1 MIFIIF
7 WLRFRELACIFISRL
22 RLGMSTAPERSRLVF
37 QKLERDLLKLSSKLK
52 PESVHGFRTGTSR
65 VQTLLEELAPDRT
78 RNDKKLL
85 NLLKRIRKRA
95 GKVRDLDV
103 QLSALRS
110 LKIPQ
115 EPRRKTL
122 LLQSLI
128 ELRAEHEKKLR
139 KALTKETTR
148 EVRKRLRRAAKDLS
162 SDTLRDPLVVAQQMM
177 TRVARPQIPPTND
190 MLHQYR
196 IAGKRARYAAE
207 FAAKSPEVDQFI
219 AQLKRAEDALGDWH
233 DWLMLTQSAAKRLGD
248 VHESPLVAVLHN
260 VSGAKFR
267 HAAAALSS
275 TRVVRPDLKRQ
286 SSAPAKSRK
295 QTTKTGAPIVPV
307 SSAA

>member
-1 MIFIIF
+1 
-7 WLRFRELACIFISRL
+7 
-22 RLGMSTAPERSRLVF
+22 MSNMPERSRLVF
-37 QKLERDLLKLSSKLK
+37 QKLERDLLKLSSRLK
-52 PESVHGFRTGTSR
+52 PESVHGFRTGTR
-65 VQTLLEELAPDRT
+65 RIQTLLEELALDRT
-78 RNDKKLL
+78 RNEKKLL
-85 NLLKRIRKRA
+85 NLLRRIRKRA

-128 ELRAEHEKKLR
+128 ELRAEQEKKLR

-148 EVRKRLRRAAKDLS
+148 EVRKRLRRAAKDLNP
-162 SDTLRDPLVVAQQMM
+162 DKLRDPLVVARQMM
-177 TRVARPQIPPTND
+177 TKVVRPQGPPTED
-190 MLHQYR
+190 ILHQCR

-207 FAAKSPEVDQFI
+207 FAVKSPEVDQFI
-219 AQLKRAEDALGDWH
+219 AQLKRAQDALGDWH
-233 DWLMLTQSAAKRLGD
+233 DWLMLTQSAVKRLGD

-275 TRVVRPDLKRQ
+275 TRGTRVDLKRQ
-286 SSAPAKSRK
+286 ASQQPKSRK
-295 QTTKTGAPIVPV
+295 QNANTGAPVVLV

>member
-1 MIFIIF
+1 
-7 WLRFRELACIFISRL
+7 
-22 RLGMSTAPERSRLVF
+22 MSIAPERSRLVF

-52 PESVHGFRTGTSR
+52 PESVHGFRTGTRR
-65 VQTLLEELAPDRT
+65 VQTLLEELVPDRT

-85 NLLKRIRKRA
+85 DLLKQIRKRA
-95 GKVRDLDV
+95 GKVRDVDA
-103 QLSALRS
+103 QLSALRN

-139 KALTKETTR
+139 KALTKEITR
-148 EVRKRLRRAAKDLS
+148 EVRKRLRRAANDLNP
-162 SDTLRDPLVVAQQMM
+162 DTLRDPLMVAQQMM
-177 TRVARPQIPPTND
+177 KRVTRPQNPPTND
-190 MLHQYR
+190 VLHQYR
-196 IAGKRARYAAE
+196 ITGKRARYAAE
-207 FAAKSPEVDQFI
+207 FAVKSPEVDQFI
-219 AQLKRAEDALGDWH
+219 TQLKRAQDALGDWH
-233 DWLMLTQSAAKRLGD
+233 DWFLLTQTAAKRLGD

-267 HAAAALSS
+267 HATTALSS
-275 TRVVRPDLKRQ
+275 TRVTPADSKRQ
-286 SSAPAKSRK
+286 ASPPARSRK
-295 QTTKTGAPIVPV
+295 QSTKAGAPEAAI

>member
-1 MIFIIF
+1 MLI
-7 WLRFRELACIFISRL
+7 
-22 RLGMSTAPERSRLVF
+22 APERSRLVF

-52 PESVHGFRTGTSR
+52 PESVHGFRTGTRR
-65 VQTLLEELAPDRT
+65 VQTLLEELVPDRT

-85 NLLKRIRKRA
+85 DLLKQIRKRA
-95 GKVRDLDV
+95 GKVRDVDA
-103 QLSALRS
+103 QLSALRN

-139 KALTKETTR
+139 KALTKEITR
-148 EVRKRLRRAAKDLS
+148 EVRKRLRRAANDLNP
-162 SDTLRDPLVVAQQMM
+162 DTLRDPLMVAQQMM
-177 TRVARPQIPPTND
+177 KRVTRPQNPPTND
-190 MLHQYR
+190 VLHQYR
-196 IAGKRARYAAE
+196 ITGKRARYAAE
-207 FAAKSPEVDQFI
+207 FAVKSPEVDQFI
-219 AQLKRAEDALGDWH
+219 TQLKRAQDALGDWH
-233 DWLMLTQSAAKRLGD
+233 DWFLLTQTAAKRLGD

-267 HAAAALSS
+267 HATTALSS
-275 TRVVRPDLKRQ
+275 TRVTPADSKRQ
-286 SSAPAKSRK
+286 ASPPARSRK
-295 QTTKTGAPIVPV
+295 RSTKAGAPEAAI

>member
-1 MIFIIF
+1 
-7 WLRFRELACIFISRL
+7 
-22 RLGMSTAPERSRLVF
+22 MSIVPERSRLVF

-52 PESVHGFRTGTSR
+52 PKNVHGFRTGTRR

-85 NLLKRIRKRA
+85 NLLRRIRKRA

-128 ELRAEHEKKLR
+128 ELRAAHEKKLR

-148 EVRKRLRRAAKDLS
+148 EIRKRLKRGAKDLNPE
-162 SDTLRDPLVVAQQMM
+162 TLGDPLTVAQQMM
-177 TRVARPQIPPTND
+177 TRVVRPQGPPTNE

-196 IAGKRARYAAE
+196 LAGKRARYAAE
-207 FAAKSPEVDQFI
+207 FAVKSPEVDQFI
-219 AQLKRAEDALGDWH
+219 TQLKRAQDALGDWH

-248 VHESPLVAVLHN
+248 VHQSPLVAELHN

-267 HAAAALSS
+267 HAAAALS
-275 TRVVRPDLKRQ
+275 TTPVMRPDSKRQ
-286 SSAPAKSRK
+286 TSPQARSRK
-295 QTTKTGAPIVPV
+295 QSTKTSAAAAI

>member
-1 MIFIIF
+1 
-7 WLRFRELACIFISRL
+7 
-22 RLGMSTAPERSRLVF
+22 MSIAPERSRLVF
-37 QKLERDLLKLSSKLK
+37 QKLERDLLKLSSKLR
-52 PESVHGFRTGTSR
+52 PESVHGFRTGTRR

-78 RNDKKLL
+78 RNEKKLL
-85 NLLKRIRKRA
+85 SLLKRIRKRA

-122 LLQSLI
+122 LLQSLL
-128 ELRAEHEKKLR
+128 ELRAEHEKRLR
-139 KALTKETTR
+139 KALTKETSR
-148 EVRKRLRRAAKDLS
+148 EVRKRLKRAAKDLKP
-162 SDTLRDPLVVAQQMM
+162 DTLGDPLVIARQMM
-177 TRVARPQIPPTND
+177 TRVRPQGPPTND

-207 FAAKSPEVDQFI
+207 FAVKSPEVDQFI
-219 AQLKRAEDALGDWH
+219 AQLKRAQDALGDWH

-248 VHESPLVAVLHN
+248 VHQSPLVAELHN

-275 TRVVRPDLKRQ
+275 TPVMRAELKRQ
-286 SSAPAKSRK
+286 TSPQAKSRK
-295 QTTKTGAPIVPV
+295 QSTKTGAP
-307 SSAA
+307 AAAISPAA

>member
-1 MIFIIF
+1 
-7 WLRFRELACIFISRL
+7 
-22 RLGMSTAPERSRLVF
+22 MSIASERSRLVF
-37 QKLERDLLKLSSKLK
+37 QKLERDLLKLSAKLK
-52 PESVHGFRTGTSR
+52 PESVHGFRTGTRR

-103 QLSALRS
+103 QLSALRN

-122 LLQSLI
+122 LLQNLI

-148 EVRKRLRRAAKDLS
+148 EVRKRLKRAAKDLS
-162 SDTLRDPLVVAQQMM
+162 SDTLRDPLVVAQKMM
-177 TRVARPQIPPTND
+177 TRVVRPQGPPTNE

-207 FAAKSPEVDQFI
+207 FAVKSPEVDQFI
-219 AQLKRAEDALGDWH
+219 AQLKRAQDALGDWH
-233 DWLMLTQSAAKRLGD
+233 DWFMLTQTAAKRLGD

-267 HAAAALSS
+267 HAAAALPS
-275 TRVVRPDLKRQ
+275 TPVMPADSKRQ
-286 SSAPAKSRK
+286 SSPPAKSRK
-295 QTTKTGAPIVPV
+295 RNTKTAAAAVEI

>member
-1 MIFIIF
+1 M
-7 WLRFRELACIFISRL
+7 
-22 RLGMSTAPERSRLVF
+22 F
-37 QKLERDLLKLSSKLK
+37 QKLERELLKLSSKLK
-52 PESVHGFRTGTSR
+52 PESVHGFRTGTRR
-65 VQTLLEELAPDRT
+65 VQTLLEELAPNRT

-177 TRVARPQIPPTND
+177 TRV
-190 MLHQYR
+190 
-196 IAGKRARYAAE
+196 RAPRT
-207 FAAKSPEVDQFI
+207 
-219 AQLKRAEDALGDWH
+219 L
-233 DWLMLTQSAAKRLGD
+233 SA
-248 VHESPLVAVLHN
+248 
-260 VSGAKFR
+260 
-267 HAAAALSS
+267 
-275 TRVVRPDLKRQ
+275 
-286 SSAPAKSRK
+286 
-295 QTTKTGAPIVPV
+295 TGMIGLC
-307 SSAA
+307 

>member
-1 MIFIIF
+1 MS
-7 WLRFRELACIFISRL
+7 IS
-22 RLGMSTAPERSRLVF
+22 PERSRLVF
-37 QKLERDLLKLSSKLK
+37 QKLEGDLLKLSSKLK
-52 PESVHGFRTGTSR
+52 PESVHGFRTGTRR

-85 NLLKRIRKRA
+85 NLLRRIRKRA

-122 LLQSLI
+122 LLQSLL
-128 ELRAEHEKKLR
+128 ELRAQHEKRLR

-148 EVRKRLRRAAKDLS
+148 EIRKRLKRAAKDVKPG
-162 SDTLRDPLVVAQQMM
+162 TLGDPLIVAQQMM
-177 TRVARPQIPPTND
+177 ARIARSQGPPTNEV
-190 MLHQYR
+190 LHQYR
-196 IAGKRARYAAE
+196 IAAKRARYAAE
-207 FAAKSPEVDQFI
+207 FAGKSREADEFI
-219 AQLKRAEDALGDWH
+219 AQLKRAQDALGDWH

-248 VHESPLVAVLHN
+248 VHESPLVAELHN

-267 HAAAALSS
+267 HAAGALPS
-275 TRVVRPDLKRQ
+275 TPPMRAESKRRIPSQ
-286 SSAPAKSRK
+286 AKSSK
-295 QTTKTGAPIVPV
+295 QSTKTGAPLAAI

>member
-1 MIFIIF
+1 
-7 WLRFRELACIFISRL
+7 
-22 RLGMSTAPERSRLVF
+22 MSIAPERSRLVF

-52 PESVHGFRTGTSR
+52 PESVHGFRTGTRR

-139 KALTKETTR
+139 KALSKETTR
-148 EVRKRLRRAAKDLS
+148 ELRKRLRRAAKDLS

-177 TRVARPQIPPTND
+177 TRVARPQSPPTND

-207 FAAKSPEVDQFI
+207 FAVKSPEVDQFI
-219 AQLKRAEDALGDWH
+219 AQLKRAQDALGDWH
-233 DWLMLTQSAAKRLGD
+233 DWLLLTQSAAKRLGD

-275 TRVVRPDLKRQ
+275 TRAVRADLKRRTSPQ
-286 SSAPAKSRK
+286 AKSRK
-295 QTTKTGAPIVPV
+295 LNTKSDAPAAAM

>member
-1 MIFIIF
+1 
-7 WLRFRELACIFISRL
+7 
-22 RLGMSTAPERSRLVF
+22 MSPERSRLVF

-52 PESVHGFRTGTSR
+52 PQSVHGFRTGTRR

-85 NLLKRIRKRA
+85 NLLRRIRKRA

-148 EVRKRLRRAAKDLS
+148 EVRKRLRRAAKDLKPE
-162 SDTLRDPLVVAQQMM
+162 TLGDPLVVARQMM
-177 TRVARPQIPPTND
+177 TRVRPQDPPTNEV
-190 MLHQYR
+190 LHQYR

-207 FAAKSPEVDQFI
+207 FAIKSPEVDQFI
-219 AQLKRAEDALGDWH
+219 AQLKRAQDALGDWH

-248 VHESPLVAVLHN
+248 VHQSPLVAELHN

-275 TRVVRPDLKRQ
+275 TSVMRSELKRQ
-286 SSAPAKSRK
+286 TSPWARLRK
-295 QTTKTGAPIVPV
+295 QSTKTGAPAVAI